1 MATRDVR
8 LTVGT
13 ISKALLWVVY
23 VWVFLNLVLLFL
35 AFVLRLLGANPEAD
49 FTQWVYRSVSRSM
62 APFRGM
68 FEPIPLNDQSVLDTS
83 LLFAMIVYGLAAL
96 FLRAGIDWAGELIAW
111 RRRRLEQEVWD
122 DRLETMS
129 SVGSPSKRATAG
141 GRDTPT
147 DHIFE
152 RGRARVTIRLPRR
165 PTTSEV
171 GPGLRASLELFV

>member
-96 FLRAGIDWAGELIAW
+96 FLRAGIDWAGELIAR

-129 SVGSPSKRATAG
+129 SVGSPRSEPPPVAG
-141 GRDTPT
+141 TPQQT
-147 DHIFE
+147 TYSSVVVPASPSASPVDQPP
-152 RGRARVTIRLPRR
+152 PR
-165 PTTSEV
+165 
-171 GPGLRASLELFV
+171 